1 MRISDWSSSVLS
13 SDLNVY
19 NFLAPDAPPPL
30 KSLIPEQCF
39 YVTSLSKCIAPG
51 LRVGFVVAPPTYRDR
66 MMLAIR
72 ATAWMA
78 TPAMVEIGCR
88 MIESGRIWRLVEQR
102 RGEAEIG
109 RAHVCTPV
117 TNAHL
122 VCCLLLETNNN

>member
-30 KSLIPEQCF
+30 KSLIPAQCF

-72 ATAWMA
+72 ATAWLA
-78 TPAMVEIGCR
+78 TPSVVETCCR
-88 MIESGRIWRLVEQR
+88 MMASGRLRRLVRSEDGR
-102 RGEAEIG
+102 VGNRG
-109 RAHVCTPV
+109 V
-117 TNAHL
+117 
-122 VCCLLLETNNN
+122 